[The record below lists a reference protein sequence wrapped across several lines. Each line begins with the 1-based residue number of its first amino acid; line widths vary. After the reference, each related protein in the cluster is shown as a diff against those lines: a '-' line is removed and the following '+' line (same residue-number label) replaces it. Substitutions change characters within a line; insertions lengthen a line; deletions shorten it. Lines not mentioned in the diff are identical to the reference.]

1 MRGTTTAAIATLA
14 TTTLLTACAMV
25 EPEPDALYRELGQQ
39 QGIEAI
45 VDEFLYA
52 LADNERS
59 LPLFANTNI
68 ERFRTQFALQLC
80 AVSGGP
86 CQYEGDSMEA
96 THRGMNIDR
105 AQFNTVVS
113 DLIQAMEARDV
124 PTGTQNALLARL
136 APMYS
141 EIAGH

>member
-1 MRGTTTAAIATLA
+1 M
-14 TTTLLTACAMV
+14 
-25 EPEPDALYRELGQQ
+25 
-39 QGIEAI
+39 
-45 VDEFLYA
+45 DEFLYA
-52 LADNERS
+52 LADNDRS

-86 CQYEGDSMEA
+86 CEYGGDGMAA

-113 DLIQAMEARDV
+113 DLIQAMEAQKV
-124 PTGTQNALLARL
+124 PTSAQNALLARL

-141 EIAGH
+141 EIVGQ